1 MRVRL
6 VGKIDYF
13 VEIAPT
19 KSTNLF
25 FLNYFM
31 KLNTLYEILN
41 NSVKNFSERIA
52 FSLWRGA
59 SYTYKQVSEKVA
71 EVQELLR
78 SAGLK
83 KGDKVV
89 LLSSNMPNWGVC
101 YFAITTGG
109 YTVVPV
115 LPDFTSAD
123 IDRIVD
129 HSEAKAMCVS
139 DKLFSK
145 VSKEVAEKLNIV
157 IRTKN
162 LSVLSQNVKEEGELT
177 VPQPEDLAAIIYTS
191 GTTSQ
196 PKGVMLTHYNLASQM
211 WLIDPLFLVREDDI
225 FLSVLPMAHTYEC
238 TLGLILAFYHG
249 SHVVYLDKAPTV
261 SVLLPALKEVRPT
274 IMLTVPLIIEKIFK
288 GTVKKKFTS
297 SAFMSALYGVGF
309 VRRYLHRIAGKKLTK
324 TFGGRIRFFGIGGS
338 KLDGEVE
345 QFLLDAKFIYDI
357 GYGLT
362 ETAPLL
368 AGAVDGMLRLGSTG
382 PILKGIEYRL
392 ENINEETGIG
402 ELVVKSPSQMKGY
415 YKNPEATAAAF
426 TEDGFFRTGDLCC
439 FDEDGWLYIK
449 GRSKNMILGPSGEN
463 IYPEDIENVLN
474 SHVFIS
480 ESVVTEDDG
489 KLVALV
495 HFDTDAIEARYA
507 EMVDTWHKKKHEFE
521 LFKQDLMRDIKQ
533 YVNERV
539 NRYSKISEVVEEE
552 QEFEK
557 TATKKIRRFLYTGKG
572 KKEE

>member
-1 MRVRL
+1 MQL
-6 VGKIDYF
+6 K
-13 VEIAPT
+13 
-19 KSTNLF
+19 
-25 FLNYFM
+25 
-31 KLNTLYEILN
+31 TLYEILH

-52 FSLWRGA
+52 FSLWRGG
-59 SYTYKQVSEKVA
+59 SYTFKQVGEKVA

-115 LPDFTSAD
+115 LPDFSSAD
-123 IDRIVD
+123 IDRIVE

-139 DKLFSK
+139 DKLFTK
-145 VSKEVAEKLNIV
+145 ISKEVSSKMNIV
-157 IRTKN
+157 VRTKN
-162 LSVLSQNVKEEGELT
+162 LSVLSQNVKAEGELT
-177 VPQPEDLAAIIYTS
+177 IPEPEDLAAIIYTS

-196 PKGVMLTHYNLASQM
+196 PKGVMLSHYNLASQM

-249 SHVVYLDKAPTV
+249 AHVVYLDKAPTV
-261 SVLLPALKEVRPT
+261 SVLLPALAEVRPT

-288 GTVKKKFTS
+288 GKVKKTFTKNG
-297 SAFMSALYGVGF
+297 FMRSLYGVGF
-309 VRRYLHRIAGKKLTK
+309 IRRYFHRIAGKKLTK
-324 TFGGRIRFFGIGGS
+324 TFGGRVRFFGIGGS

-345 QFLLDAKFIYDI
+345 QFLLDSKFIYDV

-362 ETAPLL
+362 ETAPLI
-368 AGAVDGMLRLGSTG
+368 AGMVDGMLRHGSTG

-392 ENINEETGIG
+392 ENVNEETGIG
-402 ELVVKSPSQMKGY
+402 ELLVKSPSQMLGY
-415 YKNPEATAAAF
+415 YKNPEATAEVF

-439 FDEDGWLYIK
+439 FDKDGWLYIK
-449 GRSKNMILGPSGEN
+449 GRCKNMILGPNGEN
-463 IYPEDIENVLN
+463 IYPEDIESVLN
-474 SHVFIS
+474 SHAFIS
-480 ESVVTEDDG
+480 ESVVTEMDG

-495 HFDTDAIEARYA
+495 HFDTEAIEAKFS
-507 EMVDTWHKKKHEFE
+507 ELVDAWHKKKHEFALYKE
-521 LFKQDLMRDIKQ
+521 EVMNDVKNW
-533 YVNERV
+533 VNERV
-539 NRYSKISEVVEEE
+539 NRNSKIHEVVEEE
-552 QEFEK
+552 KEFEK
-557 TATKKIRRFLYTGKG
+557 TATKKIRRFLYT
-572 KKEE
+572 KKEEDKTQEDK

>member
-1 MRVRL
+1 
-6 VGKIDYF
+6 
-13 VEIAPT
+13 
-19 KSTNLF
+19 
-25 FLNYFM
+25 M
-31 KLNTLYEILN
+31 KLNTLYEILHE
-41 NSVKNFSERIA
+41 SVKNFSERIA
-52 FSLWRGA
+52 FSLWRGG
-59 SYTYKQVSEKVA
+59 SYTYKQVGEKVA

-101 YFAITTGG
+101 YFAITSGG

-115 LPDFTSAD
+115 LPDFTTAD
-123 IDRIVD
+123 IDRIVE
-129 HSEAKAMCVS
+129 HSEAKALCVS
-139 DKLFSK
+139 DKLYTK
-145 VSKEVAEKLNIV
+145 VSKEVSEKLNIV

-162 LSVLSQNVKEEGELT
+162 LSVLAQNVKEEGEIT

-196 PKGVMLTHYNLASQM
+196 PKGVMLTHYNLSSQM

-238 TLGLILAFYHG
+238 TLGLILAFHHG

-261 SVLLPALKEVRPT
+261 SVLLPALAEVRPT

-288 GTVKKKFTS
+288 GSVKKKFT
-297 SAFMSALYGVGF
+297 ANGFMRSLYGVGF
-309 VRRYLHRIAGKKLTK
+309 IRRYLHRIAGKKLAK

-338 KLDGEVE
+338 KLDAEVE
-345 QFLLDAKFIYDI
+345 QFLLDAKAIYDI

-392 ENINEETGIG
+392 ENVDEETGIG
-402 ELVVKSPSQMKGY
+402 ELVVKSPSQMQGY

-439 FDEDGWLYIK
+439 FDKDGWLYIK

-480 ESVVTEDDG
+480 ESVVTEHEG

-507 EMVDTWHKKKHEFE
+507 EMVETWHKKKHEFD
-521 LFKQDLMRDIKQ
+521 LFKQDLIREVKQ

-539 NRYSKISEVVEEE
+539 NRYSKVSEVVEEE

-557 TATKKIRRFLYTGKG
+557 TATKKIRRFLYTGTG
-572 KKEE
+572 KKKE

>member
-1 MRVRL
+1 MT
-6 VGKIDYF
+6 F
-13 VEIAPT
+13 
-19 KSTNLF
+19 
-25 FLNYFM
+25 
-31 KLNTLYEILN
+31 NTLYEIVKH
-41 NSVKNFSERIA
+41 SVEKFADRIA
-52 FSLWRGA
+52 FSMIGGEDV
-59 SYTYKQVSEKVA
+59 SYKEVGERVEKV
-71 EVQELLR
+71 QDMLLN
-78 SAGLK
+78 AGVNA
-83 KGDKVV
+83 GDKVV
-89 LLSSNMPNWGVC
+89 ILSSNMPNWGVC

-123 IDRIVD
+123 IDRIVE
-129 HSEAKAMCVS
+129 HSEAKALCVS

-145 VSKEVAEKLNIV
+145 ISKEVAEKLNII

-162 LSVLSQNVKEEGELT
+162 LSIISQNVKEEGEIT

-196 PKGVMLTHYNLASQM
+196 PKGVMLTHYNLSSQM

-225 FLSVLPMAHTYEC
+225 FLSILPMAHTYEC

-261 SVLLPALKEVRPT
+261 SVLLPALRDVRPT
-274 IMLTVPLIIEKIFK
+274 IVLTVPLIIEKIFK
-288 GTVKKKFTS
+288 GSVKKKFTANS
-297 SAFMSALYGVGF
+297 FMRALYGVGF
-309 VRRYLHRIAGKKLTK
+309 IRRYLHRLAGKKLTK
-324 TFGGRIRFFGIGGS
+324 TFGGRVRFFGIGGS
-338 KLDGEVE
+338 KLEEEVE
-345 QFLLDAKFIYDI
+345 QFLLDSKFIYDI

-368 AGAVDGMLRLGSTG
+368 AGAVDGMVRLGSTG
-382 PILKGIEYRL
+382 PIMKGIEYRL
-392 ENINEETGIG
+392 ENVNPETGIG
-402 ELVVKSPSQMKGY
+402 ELVVKSPSQMQGY
-415 YKNPEATAAAF
+415 YKNPEATAAVF

-449 GRSKNMILGPSGEN
+449 GRCKNMILGPSGEN

-480 ESVVTEDDG
+480 ESVVTEDEG

-521 LFKQDLMRDIKQ
+521 LFKKDLMRDIKQ

-539 NRYSKISEVVEEE
+539 NRYSKISEVIEEE

-572 KKEE
+572 KKKE

>member
-1 MRVRL
+1 
-6 VGKIDYF
+6 
-13 VEIAPT
+13 
-19 KSTNLF
+19 
-25 FLNYFM
+25 M

-123 IDRIVD
+123 LDRIVE

-139 DKLFSK
+139 DKLFTK
-145 VSKEVAEKLNIV
+145 ISKEVSAKMNIV

-162 LSVLSQNVKEEGELT
+162 LSVLSQNVQEEGELT
-177 VPQPEDLAAIIYTS
+177 IPQPEDLAAIIYTS

-238 TLGLILAFYHG
+238 TLGLILAFHHG

-261 SVLLPALKEVRPT
+261 SVLLPALAEVRPT

-288 GTVKKKFTS
+288 GKVKKTFTS
-297 SAFMSALYGVGF
+297 NAFMAKLYGIGF
-309 VRRYLHRIAGKKLTK
+309 IRRYLHRIAGKKLTK

-338 KLDGEVE
+338 KVDSEVE
-345 QFLLDAKFIYDI
+345 QFMLDANFVYDI

-362 ETAPLL
+362 ETAPLI

-392 ENINEETGIG
+392 ENVDEKTGIG
-402 ELVVKSPSQMKGY
+402 ELVIKSPSQMVGY

-480 ESVVTEDDG
+480 ESLVTEDEG
-489 KLVALV
+489 KLVALI
-495 HFDTDAIEARYA
+495 HFDTEAIEAKYA
-507 EMVDTWHKKKHEFE
+507 DMVETWHKKKHEFD
-521 LFKQDLMRDIKQ
+521 LFKEELMRDIKQ

-557 TATKKIRRFLYTGKG
+557 TATKKIRRFLYGGKG
-572 KKEE
+572 KKN

>member
-1 MRVRL
+1 MRTRL
-6 VGKIDYF
+6 VGGNRHF
-13 VEIAPT
+13 VEKWSPAN
-19 KSTNLF
+19 STNLNF
-25 FLNYFM
+25 NYFM

-52 FSLWRGA
+52 FSLWRGG
-59 SYTYKQVSEKVA
+59 SYTFKQVGEKVA
-71 EVQELLR
+71 EVQNLLR

-123 IDRIVD
+123 LDRIVE

-139 DKLFSK
+139 DKLYTKISP
-145 VSKEVAEKLNIV
+145 EVADKLNII

-177 VPQPEDLAAIIYTS
+177 IPQPEDLAAIIYTS

-196 PKGVMLTHYNLASQM
+196 PKGVMLTHYNLSSQM

-238 TLGLILAFYHG
+238 TLGLILAFHHG
-249 SHVVYLDKAPTV
+249 AHVVYLDKAPTV
-261 SVLLPALKEVRPT
+261 SVLLPAFKEVRPT

-288 GTVKKKFTS
+288 GSVKKKFTS

-309 VRRYLHRIAGKKLTK
+309 IRRYLHRIAGKKLSK

-338 KLDGEVE
+338 KLDAEVE
-345 QFLLDAKFIYDI
+345 QFLLDANVIYDI

-362 ETAPLL
+362 ETAPLI
-368 AGAVDGMLRLGSTG
+368 AGMVDGMLRLGSTG

-392 ENINEETGIG
+392 ENVDATTGIG
-402 ELVVKSPSQMKGY
+402 ELVVKSPSQMQGY

-480 ESVVTEDDG
+480 ESVVTEHEG

-495 HFDTDAIEARYA
+495 HFDTEAIEAKYA
-507 EMVDTWHKKKHEFE
+507 EMVETWHQKKHEFD

-539 NRYSKISEVVEEE
+539 NRYSKVSEVVEEE

-557 TATKKIRRFLYTGKG
+557 TATKKIKRFLYTN
-572 KKEE
+572 KK

>member
-1 MRVRL
+1 
-6 VGKIDYF
+6 
-13 VEIAPT
+13 
-19 KSTNLF
+19 
-25 FLNYFM
+25 M

-41 NSVKNFSERIA
+41 TSVKNFSERIA
-52 FSLWRGA
+52 FSLWRGG
-59 SYTYKQVSEKVA
+59 SYTFKQVGEKVA

-123 IDRIVD
+123 LDRIVE

-139 DKLFSK
+139 DKLFTK
-145 VSKEVAEKLNIV
+145 ISKELSAKLNIV

-162 LSVLSQNVKEEGELT
+162 LSVLSQNVEAEGELS

-191 GTTSQ
+191 GTTSA

-211 WLIDPLFLVREDDI
+211 WLIDPLFLVREDDV
-225 FLSVLPMAHTYEC
+225 FLSILPMAHTYEC
-238 TLGLILAFYHG
+238 TLGLILAFHHG
-249 SHVVYLDKAPTV
+249 AHVVYLDKAPTV

-274 IMLTVPLIIEKIFK
+274 IMLTVPLIIEKIYNGK
-288 GTVKKKFTS
+288 VKKQFTS
-297 SAFMSALYGVGF
+297 SAFMRALYGVGF
-309 VRRYLHRIAGKKLTK
+309 IRRYLHRIAGKKLAK
-324 TFGGRIRFFGIGGS
+324 TFGGNIRFFGIGGA
-338 KLDGEVE
+338 KLDSEVE
-345 QFLLDAKFIYDI
+345 QFLLEAKFIYDV

-362 ETAPLL
+362 ETAPLI
-368 AGAVDGMLRLGSTG
+368 AGMVDGMLRHGSTG
-382 PILKGIEYRL
+382 PILQGIEYRL
-392 ENINEETGIG
+392 ENVNEETGIG
-402 ELVVKSPSQMKGY
+402 ELVVKSPSQMQGY
-415 YKNPEATAAAF
+415 YKNEEATAAAF
-426 TEDGFFRTGDLCC
+426 TEDGFFRTGDLAC

-463 IYPEDIENVLN
+463 IYPEDIESVLN

-480 ESVVTEDDG
+480 ESVVTESEG

-507 EMVDTWHKKKHEFE
+507 EMVDTWHKKRHEFD
-521 LFKQDLMRDIKQ
+521 LFKEDLMREIKQ

-557 TATKKIRRFLYTGKG
+557 TATKKIRRFLYTAKG
-572 KKEE
+572 KKQEENS

>member
-1 MRVRL
+1 
-6 VGKIDYF
+6 
-13 VEIAPT
+13 
-19 KSTNLF
+19 
-25 FLNYFM
+25 M

-52 FSLWRGA
+52 FSLWRGG
-59 SYTYKQVSEKVA
+59 SYTFKQVGEKVA
-71 EVQELLR
+71 EVQNLLR

-123 IDRIVD
+123 LDRIVE

-139 DKLFSK
+139 DKLYTKISP
-145 VSKEVAEKLNIV
+145 EVADKLNII

-177 VPQPEDLAAIIYTS
+177 IPQPEDLAAIIYTS

-196 PKGVMLTHYNLASQM
+196 PKGVMLTHYNLSSQM

-238 TLGLILAFYHG
+238 TLGLILAFHHG
-249 SHVVYLDKAPTV
+249 AHVVYLDKAPTV

-288 GTVKKKFTS
+288 GSVKKKFTS

-309 VRRYLHRIAGKKLTK
+309 IRRYLHRIAGKKLAK

-338 KLDGEVE
+338 KLDTEVE
-345 QFLLDAKFIYDI
+345 QFLLDANVIYDI

-362 ETAPLL
+362 ETAPLI
-368 AGAVDGMLRLGSTG
+368 AGMVDGMLRLGSTG

-392 ENINEETGIG
+392 ENVDATTGIG
-402 ELVVKSPSQMKGY
+402 ELVVKSPSQMQGY

-426 TEDGFFRTGDLCC
+426 TKDGFFRTGDLCC

-480 ESVVTEDDG
+480 ESVVTEHEG

-495 HFDTDAIEARYA
+495 HFDTEAIEAKYA
-507 EMVDTWHKKKHEFE
+507 EMVETWHQKKHEFD

-539 NRYSKISEVVEEE
+539 NRYSKVSEVVEEE

-557 TATKKIRRFLYTGKG
+557 TATKKIKRFLYTN
-572 KKEE
+572 KK

>member
-1 MRVRL
+1 
-6 VGKIDYF
+6 
-13 VEIAPT
+13 
-19 KSTNLF
+19 
-25 FLNYFM
+25 M

-392 ENINEETGIG
+392 ENTNPETGIG

-572 KKEE
+572 KKKE

>member
-1 MRVRL
+1 
-6 VGKIDYF
+6 
-13 VEIAPT
+13 
-19 KSTNLF
+19 
-25 FLNYFM
+25 M

-101 YFAITTGG
+101 YFAITAGG

-123 IDRIVD
+123 LDRIVE

-139 DKLFSK
+139 DKLFTK
-145 VSKEVAEKLNIV
+145 ISKEVSAKMNIIV
-157 IRTKN
+157 RTKN

-196 PKGVMLTHYNLASQM
+196 PKGVMLTHYNLSSQM
-211 WLIDPLFLVREDDI
+211 WMIDPLFLVREDDI

-288 GTVKKKFTS
+288 GKVKKTFTS
-297 SAFMSALYGVGF
+297 NAFMNALYGVGF
-309 VRRYLHRIAGKKLTK
+309 IRRYLHRIAGKKLTK
-324 TFGGRIRFFGIGGS
+324 TFGGRVRFFGIGGS

-345 QFLLDAKFIYDI
+345 QFLLDANFIYDI

-362 ETAPLL
+362 ETAPLI
-368 AGAVDGMLRLGSTG
+368 AGMVDGMLRHGSTG
-382 PILKGIEYRL
+382 PILKDIEYRL
-392 ENINEETGIG
+392 ENVDEKTGIG
-402 ELVVKSPSQMKGY
+402 ELVVKSPSQMVGY

-439 FDEDGWLYIK
+439 FDKDGWLYIK

-480 ESVVTEDDG
+480 ESVVTESEG

-495 HFDTDAIEARYA
+495 HFDTEAIEAKYA
-507 EMVDTWHKKKHEFE
+507 ELVDNWHKKKHEFD
-521 LFKQDLMRDIKQ
+521 LFKEELMRDIKQ

-572 KKEE
+572 KIQNNEGKTE

>member
-1 MRVRL
+1 MAKCIL
-6 VGKIDYF
+6 LQFATQYKLI
-13 VEIAPT
+13 
-19 KSTNLF
+19 
-25 FLNYFM
+25 LNYFM
-31 KLNTLYEILN
+31 NLKTLYEILH

-52 FSLWRGA
+52 FSLWRGN
-59 SYTYKQVSEKVA
+59 SYTYKEVGEKVS

-83 KGDKVV
+83 KGDKVI

-115 LPDFTSAD
+115 LPDFTSED
-123 IDRIVD
+123 LDRIVE

-139 DKLFSK
+139 DKLFTK
-145 VSKEVAEKLNIV
+145 VSKDVTSKLNIV

-162 LSVLSQNVKEEGELT
+162 LSVLSQTVKEEGELT
-177 VPQPEDLAAIIYTS
+177 IPEAEDLAAIIYTS

-249 SHVVYLDKAPTV
+249 AQVVYLDKAPTV
-261 SVLLPALKEVRPT
+261 SVLLPAFQEVRPT
-274 IMLTVPLIIEKIFK
+274 IMLTVPLIIEKIFNGK
-288 GTVKKKFTS
+288 VKKVFTKNGLLRS
-297 SAFMSALYGVGF
+297 LYSVGF
-309 VRRYLHRIAGKKLTK
+309 IRRYFHRIAGKKLAK

-345 QFLLDAKFIYDI
+345 QFLLDSKSVYDI

-362 ETAPLL
+362 ETAPLI
-368 AGAVDGMLRLGSTG
+368 AGAVDGMVRLGSTG

-392 ENINEETGIG
+392 ENVDEETGIG
-402 ELVVKSPSQMKGY
+402 ELLVKSPSQMVGY
-415 YKNPEATAAAF
+415 YKNPEATAEVF

-439 FDEDGWLYIK
+439 FDKDGWLYIK
-449 GRSKNMILGPSGEN
+449 GRCKNMILGPNGEN

-474 SHVFIS
+474 SHVFIT
-480 ESVVTEDDG
+480 ESVVTESEG

-495 HFDTDAIEARYA
+495 HFDTDAIEAKY
-507 EMVDTWHKKKHEFE
+507 EEWKDTWHKKKHDLTLYKEE
-521 LFKQDLMRDIKQ
+521 LMNDIKKW
-533 YVNERV
+533 VNERV
-539 NRYSKISEVVEEE
+539 NRNSKISEVVEEE

-557 TATKKIRRFLYTGKG
+557 TATKKIRRFLYT
-572 KKEE
+572 KKSGEETPKQE

>member
-1 MRVRL
+1 
-6 VGKIDYF
+6 
-13 VEIAPT
+13 
-19 KSTNLF
+19 
-25 FLNYFM
+25 M

-52 FSLWRGA
+52 FSLWRGG
-59 SYTYKQVSEKVA
+59 SYTFKQVGEKVA
-71 EVQELLR
+71 EVQNLLR

-123 IDRIVD
+123 LDRIVE

-139 DKLFSK
+139 DKLFTKISP
-145 VSKEVAEKLNIV
+145 EVADKLNII

-196 PKGVMLTHYNLASQM
+196 PKGVMLTHYNLSSQM

-238 TLGLILAFYHG
+238 TLGLILAFHHG
-249 SHVVYLDKAPTV
+249 AHVVYLDKAPTV

-288 GTVKKKFTS
+288 GSVKKKFTS

-309 VRRYLHRIAGKKLTK
+309 IRRYLHRIAGKKLAK

-338 KLDGEVE
+338 KLDAEVE
-345 QFLLDAKFIYDI
+345 QFLLDANVIYDI

-362 ETAPLL
+362 ETAPLI
-368 AGAVDGMLRLGSTG
+368 AGMVDGMLRLGSTG
-382 PILKGIEYRL
+382 PILKGVEYRL
-392 ENINEETGIG
+392 ENVDATTGIG
-402 ELVVKSPSQMKGY
+402 ELVVKSPSQMQGY

-480 ESVVTEDDG
+480 ESVVTEHEG

-495 HFDTDAIEARYA
+495 HFDTEAIEAKYA
-507 EMVDTWHKKKHEFE
+507 EMVETWHQKKHEFD

-539 NRYSKISEVVEEE
+539 NRYSKVSEVVEEE

-557 TATKKIRRFLYTGKG
+557 TATKKIKRFLYTN
-572 KKEE
+572 KK

>member
-1 MRVRL
+1 
-6 VGKIDYF
+6 
-13 VEIAPT
+13 
-19 KSTNLF
+19 
-25 FLNYFM
+25 M

-52 FSLWRGA
+52 FSLWRGG
-59 SYTYKQVSEKVA
+59 SYTFKQVGEKVA
-71 EVQELLR
+71 EVQNLLR

-123 IDRIVD
+123 LDRIVE

-139 DKLFSK
+139 DKLYTKISP
-145 VSKEVAEKLNIV
+145 EVADKLNII

-196 PKGVMLTHYNLASQM
+196 PKGVMLTHYNLSSQM

-238 TLGLILAFYHG
+238 TLGLILAFHHG
-249 SHVVYLDKAPTV
+249 AHVVYLDKAPTV

-288 GTVKKKFTS
+288 GSVKKKFTS

-309 VRRYLHRIAGKKLTK
+309 IRRYLHRIAGKKLAK

-338 KLDGEVE
+338 KLDAEVE
-345 QFLLDAKFIYDI
+345 QFLLDANVIYDI

-362 ETAPLL
+362 ETAPLI
-368 AGAVDGMLRLGSTG
+368 AGMVDGMLRLGSTG

-392 ENINEETGIG
+392 ENVDATTGIG
-402 ELVVKSPSQMKGY
+402 ELVVKSPSQMQGY

-426 TEDGFFRTGDLCC
+426 TKDGFFRTGDLCC

-480 ESVVTEDDG
+480 ESVVTEHEG

-495 HFDTDAIEARYA
+495 HFDTEAIEAKYA
-507 EMVDTWHKKKHEFE
+507 EMVETWHQKKHEFD

-539 NRYSKISEVVEEE
+539 NRYSKVSEVVEEE

-557 TATKKIRRFLYTGKG
+557 TATKKIKRFLYTN
-572 KKEE
+572 KK

>member
-1 MRVRL
+1 
-6 VGKIDYF
+6 
-13 VEIAPT
+13 
-19 KSTNLF
+19 
-25 FLNYFM
+25 M
-31 KLNTLYEILN
+31 KLNTLYEILHE
-41 NSVKNFSERIA
+41 SVKSFSERIA
-52 FSLWRGA
+52 FSLWRGG
-59 SYTYKQVSEKVA
+59 SYTYKQVGEKVA
-71 EVQELLR
+71 EVQEMLR

-115 LPDFTSAD
+115 LPDFTSSD
-123 IDRIVD
+123 IDRIVE

-139 DKLFSK
+139 DKLFTK
-145 VSKEVAEKLNIV
+145 VSKEVSAKLNIV

-162 LSVLSQNVKEEGELT
+162 LSVLSQNVKAEGEIS

-196 PKGVMLTHYNLASQM
+196 PKGVMLTHYNLSSQM
-211 WLIDPLFLVREDDI
+211 WLIDPLYLVREDDV

-238 TLGLILAFYHG
+238 TLGLILAFHHG
-249 SHVVYLDKAPTV
+249 AHVVYLDKAPTV
-261 SVLLPALKEVRPT
+261 SILLPALKEVRPT
-274 IMLTVPLIIEKIFK
+274 VMLTVPLIIEKIFK
-288 GTVKKKFTS
+288 GTVKKKFT
-297 SAFMSALYGVGF
+297 ANGFMRALYGVGF
-309 VRRYLHRIAGKKLTK
+309 IRRYLHRIAGKKLAK
-324 TFGGRIRFFGIGGS
+324 TFGGRLRFFGIGGS
-338 KLDGEVE
+338 KLDTEVE
-345 QFLLDAKFIYDI
+345 QFLLDAKAVYDI

-368 AGAVDGMLRLGSTG
+368 AGAVDDMVRLGSTG

-392 ENINEETGIG
+392 ENMDKESGIG
-402 ELVVKSPSQMKGY
+402 ELVVKSPSQMVGY

-439 FDEDGWLYIK
+439 FDKDGWLYIK

-480 ESVVTEDDG
+480 ESVVTEHEG

-507 EMVDTWHKKKHEFE
+507 DMAETWRKKKHEFA
-521 LFKQDLMRDIKQ
+521 LFKEDLMRDIKQ
-533 YVNERV
+533 YVNDRV
-539 NRYSKISEVVEEE
+539 NRYSKVSEVVEEE

-557 TATKKIRRFLYTGKG
+557 TATKKIRRYLYTGNG

>member
-1 MRVRL
+1 
-6 VGKIDYF
+6 
-13 VEIAPT
+13 
-19 KSTNLF
+19 
-25 FLNYFM
+25 M

-123 IDRIVD
+123 LDRIVE

-139 DKLFSK
+139 DKLFTK
-145 VSKEVAEKLNIV
+145 ISKEVSAKMNIV

-162 LSVLSQNVKEEGELT
+162 LSVLSQNVQEEGELT
-177 VPQPEDLAAIIYTS
+177 IPQPEDLAAIIYTS

-238 TLGLILAFYHG
+238 TLGLILAFHHG

-261 SVLLPALKEVRPT
+261 SVLLPALAEVRPT

-288 GTVKKKFTS
+288 GKVKKTFTS
-297 SAFMSALYGVGF
+297 NAFMAKLYGIGF
-309 VRRYLHRIAGKKLTK
+309 IRRYLHRIAGKKLTK

-338 KLDGEVE
+338 KVDSEVE
-345 QFLLDAKFIYDI
+345 QFMLDANFVYDI

-362 ETAPLL
+362 ETAPLI

-392 ENINEETGIG
+392 ENVDEKTGIG
-402 ELVVKSPSQMKGY
+402 ELVIKSPSQMVGY

-463 IYPEDIENVLN
+463 IYPEVC
-474 SHVFIS
+474 SRPFFINCC
-480 ESVVTEDDG
+480 
-489 KLVALV
+489 
-495 HFDTDAIEARYA
+495 R
-507 EMVDTWHKKKHEFE
+507 
-521 LFKQDLMRDIKQ
+521 
-533 YVNERV
+533 
-539 NRYSKISEVVEEE
+539 
-552 QEFEK
+552 
-557 TATKKIRRFLYTGKG
+557 
-572 KKEE
+572 